1 MKNHAQSIRNRLV
14 ALGQRENIWFN
25 YLIVRF
31 LHERLLYRLSVSPY
45 ADKFC
50 LKGGALLYALEGIS
64 ARQTRDLDLLGRQL
78 SNEPE
83 NIKQCFTEIL
93 VISCEEDGVIFDVE
107 SLQVSEIVKEGNY
120 KGIRLEF
127 WARLGQIKEKMQ
139 VDIGFGDAVIPAPV
153 LMEFPTLLDLPSP
166 KVHAYSTESI
176 IAEKFHAM
184 IYLGELN
191 SRMKDFYDVYHLLSP
206 GKFDPPMLRQAII
219 ETFEN
224 RATELPKT
232 IPMFSP
238 EFSQNGD
245 RQKLWA
251 TFLRKAKLAEL
262 NFEEVIKHIETEIS
276 LLLKGMV

>member
-1 MKNHAQSIRNRLV
+1 MKNPAQSIRNRLV
-14 ALGQRENIWFN
+14 ALGKRENIWFN

-31 LHERLLYRLSVSPY
+31 LHERLLYRLSASSY

-50 LKGGALLYALEGIS
+50 LKGGALLYALEGVS

-83 NIKQCFTEIL
+83 NIKLCFAEIL
-93 VISCEEDGVIFDVE
+93 VIPCEEDGVIFDVE

-120 KGIRLEF
+120 KGTRLEF

-139 VDIGFGDAVIPAPV
+139 VDIGFGDTVIPASI
-153 LMEFPTLLDLPSP
+153 LMDFPTLLDLPMP
-166 KVHAYSTESI
+166 KVHAYSVESV

-191 SRMKDFYDVYHLLSP
+191 SRMKDFYDVYHLLRP
-206 GKFDPPMLRQAII
+206 EKFDSSVLRQAII

-224 RATELPKT
+224 RATEVPKAGS
-232 IPMFSP
+232 IFLP
-238 EFSQNGD
+238 EFSQND
-245 RQKLWA
+245 ERQKLWI
-251 TFLRKAKLAEL
+251 TFLKKSKLAEL
-262 NFEEVIKHIETEIS
+262 NFEEVITYIEMEIS
-276 LLLKGMV
+276 RLL